1 MRKTSEVARLR
12 ASGLSIR
19 QIARSCRIARSTVSD
34 YLARLEAACLSWPF
48 PPDLTEEDLEARL
61 FTGPE
66 FRGPD
71 RNRPVPDWPYIHKE
85 LRRKGVTKQLL
96 LEEYSEEH
104 EGGYRYS
111 QFAGASALPCPVG
124 RAGNWG

>member
-1 MRKTSEVARLR
+1 MSRKKLSMRKTSEVARLR

-34 YLARLEAACLSWPF
+34 YLVRLDAACLSWPF
-48 PPDLTEEDLEARL
+48 PPDLTEDDLDARL

-71 RNRPVPDWPYIHKE
+71 RTRPVPDWPTIHKE

-96 LEEYSEEH
+96 
-104 EGGYRYS
+104 
-111 QFAGASALPCPVG
+111 
-124 RAGNWG
+124 